1 MNSETWGFKSTGAQR
16 AVVLRKLGELIEAN
30 KDNLARLDSLDE
42 GKPLREAI
50 ADINDAVT
58 SCNHFADLAEQRDA
72 HQGEIIE
79 NGTGGDF
86 ETKILLEPI
95 GVVGAITPWNYPL
108 LMGVWKV
115 IPALAA
121 GCAIVLKPSELA
133 PLSCLALG
141 QLCLDA
147 GIPAGA
153 LNVLPGWG
161 YEAGSAISN
170 HPDIDKISFTGS
182 VPTSQK
188 IMAAAALGPRAISLE
203 LGGKSPMIVFEDS
216 DIPSAIDWIITGIL
230 WGSGQVCSATSRVIV
245 HNSIKDALIAALIER
260 VSIIKIGDSLA
271 EDMIAHEGGKIGPVV
286 SKVQYDKIWAYI
298 EEAKA
303 QNLKLVYGGD
313 KALVASLGKGY
324 FIPPTIFVDVPH
336 TSKIWNEEIF
346 GPVLCIVGFTTEDEA
361 VNIANDTIYGL
372 AAAVFSADAARCDR
386 ISKVLRAGIVW
397 KNCSQPAF
405 VQAPWGGYK
414 KSGFGRDLG
423 RWGFEEFT
431 GVKQVTSCANG
442 YQWGLW

>member
-1 MNSETWGFKSTGAQR
+1 
-16 AVVLRKLGELIEAN
+16 
-30 KDNLARLDSLDE
+30 
-42 GKPLREAI
+42 
-50 ADINDAVT
+50 
-58 SCNHFADLAEQRDA
+58 
-72 HQGEIIE
+72 
-79 NGTGGDF
+79 
-86 ETKILLEPI
+86 
-95 GVVGAITPWNYPL
+95 
-108 LMGVWKV
+108 MGIWKV

-121 GCAIVLKPSELA
+121 GCTIVLKPSELA

-147 GIPAGA
+147 GLPPGA

-161 YEAGSAISN
+161 HEAGAAIAN

-216 DIPSAIDWIITGIL
+216 DIPSAVDWIITGIL

-245 HNSIKDALIAALIER
+245 HNSIKDALITALLAR
-260 VSIIKIGDSLA
+260 VSIIKIGDSLT
-271 EDMIAHEGGKIGPVV
+271 EDMIAHEGGKMGPVV

-303 QNLKLVYGGD
+303 SNLKLIYGGD
-313 KALVASLGKGY
+313 KSMVASLGKGY
-324 FIPPTIFVDVPH
+324 FIPPTIFVDVP
-336 TSKIWNEEIF
+336 TSSKIWNEEIF
-346 GPVLCIVGFTTEDEA
+346 GPVLCIVGFSTEDEA
-361 VNIANDTIYGL
+361 VQIANHTIYGL
-372 AAAVFSADAARCDR
+372 AAAVFSANSERCER

-423 RWGFEEFT
+423 RWGMEEFT
-431 GVKQVTSCANG
+431 GIKQVTSCANG